1 MCSYIKYLSNTNIP
15 SFDIKTN
22 LLKVFFNTFAMK
34 TIISERLSQIIKE
47 LGINKN
53 KLAIELGYK
62 NSVVGNVVNQR
73 NLPSFDFLLRLK
85 QFENRI
91 NMNWLIA
98 GEGTIFVDE
107 NKNSDDHEKLEV
119 YKDLID
125 SLKRENT
132 LLRDKIERIEQS
144 NDCKNKRPA

>member
-1 MCSYIKYLSNTNIP
+1 MKVFSNT
-15 SFDIKTN
+15 FT
-22 LLKVFFNTFAMK
+22 MK

-62 NSVVGNVVNQR
+62 NSVIGNVVNQR

-119 YKDLID
+119 YKDLIE
-125 SLKRENT
+125 SLKRENI
-132 LLRDKIERIEQS
+132 LLRDKIEQIKQS
-144 NDCKNKRPA
+144 NDCKNKRLA

>member
-1 MCSYIKYLSNTNIP
+1 MP

-22 LLKVFFNTFAMK
+22 LLKVFYNIFTMK

-73 NLPSFDFLLRLK
+73 NLPSFDFLIRLK

-98 GEGTIFVDE
+98 GEGSIFVDE
-107 NKNSDDHEKLEV
+107 NKNSDDHEKLDV

-125 SLKRENT
+125 TLKRENI
-132 LLRDKIERIEQS
+132 LLRDKIEQMEQS
-144 NDCKNKRPA
+144 NDCKNKRLV

>member
-1 MCSYIKYLSNTNIP
+1 MR
-15 SFDIKTN
+15 
-22 LLKVFFNTFAMK
+22 VFFNTFAMK
-34 TIISERLSQIIKE
+34 DVVSERLSQIIKE

-73 NLPSFDFLLRLK
+73 NLPSFDFLFRLK
-85 QFENRI
+85 QFENRL

-98 GEGTIFVDE
+98 GEGTIFMDE
-107 NKNSDDHEKLEV
+107 NKNPDDNEKLEV

-125 SLKRENT
+125 SLKRENI
-132 LLRDKIERIEQS
+132 LLRDKIGRLEQS
-144 NDCKNKRPA
+144 NDSNKKKFI

>member
-1 MCSYIKYLSNTNIP
+1 
-15 SFDIKTN
+15 
-22 LLKVFFNTFAMK
+22 MK

-73 NLPSFDFLLRLK
+73 NLPSFDFLIRLK

-91 NMNWLIA
+91 NMNWIIA
-98 GEGTIFVDE
+98 GEGSIFVDE
-107 NKNSDDHEKLEV
+107 NKNSDDHEKLDV

-125 SLKRENT
+125 TLKRENI
-132 LLRDKIERIEQS
+132 LLRDKIEQMEQS
-144 NDCKNKRPA
+144 NDCKNKRLV

>member
-1 MCSYIKYLSNTNIP
+1 MKVFSNT
-15 SFDIKTN
+15 FT
-22 LLKVFFNTFAMK
+22 MK

-62 NSVVGNVVNQR
+62 NSVIGNVVNQR
-73 NLPSFDFLLRLK
+73 NLPSFDFLVRLK

-98 GEGTIFVDE
+98 GEGSIFVDE
-107 NKNSDDHEKLEV
+107 NKNSDDHEKLDV

-125 SLKRENT
+125 TLKRENI
-132 LLRDKIERIEQS
+132 LLRDKIEQIEQS
-144 NDCKNKRPA
+144 NDCKNKRLV

>member
-1 MCSYIKYLSNTNIP
+1 M
-15 SFDIKTN
+15 
-22 LLKVFFNTFAMK
+22 KVFSNAFIMK
-34 TIISERLSQIIKE
+34 TIISERISQIIKE

-98 GEGTIFVDE
+98 GEGTMFVDE
-107 NKNSDDHEKLEV
+107 IKNSDGHENLEV

-125 SLKRENT
+125 ALKRENI

-144 NDCKNKRPA
+144 NDCKNKKTS

>member
-1 MCSYIKYLSNTNIP
+1 
-15 SFDIKTN
+15 
-22 LLKVFFNTFAMK
+22 MK

-73 NLPSFDFLLRLK
+73 NLPSFDFLIRLK

-98 GEGTIFVDE
+98 GEGSIFVDE
-107 NKNSDDHEKLEV
+107 NKNSDDHEKLDV

-125 SLKRENT
+125 TLKRENI
-132 LLRDKIERIEQS
+132 LLRDKIEQMEQS
-144 NDCKNKRPA
+144 NDCKKQTTRLTIVYKRMRYKNDSGTESGQS

>member
-1 MCSYIKYLSNTNIP
+1 
-15 SFDIKTN
+15 
-22 LLKVFFNTFAMK
+22 MK

-73 NLPSFDFLLRLK
+73 NLPSFDFLVRLK

-98 GEGTIFVDE
+98 GEGSIFVDE
-107 NKNSDDHEKLEV
+107 NKNSDDHEKLDV

-125 SLKRENT
+125 TLKRENI
-132 LLRDKIERIEQS
+132 LLRDKIEQKNFFKKHTTRLTIVYKRMRYKNDSGTESGQS
-144 NDCKNKRPA
+144 

>member
-1 MCSYIKYLSNTNIP
+1 
-15 SFDIKTN
+15 
-22 LLKVFFNTFAMK
+22 MK

-85 QFENRI
+85 NFESRI

-144 NDCKNKRPA
+144 NDCKNKRLA

>member
-1 MCSYIKYLSNTNIP
+1 MKVFSNT
-15 SFDIKTN
+15 FT
-22 LLKVFFNTFAMK
+22 MK

-73 NLPSFDFLLRLK
+73 NLPSFDFLVRLK

-98 GEGTIFVDE
+98 GEGSIFVDE
-107 NKNSDDHEKLEV
+107 NKNSDDHEKLDV

-125 SLKRENT
+125 TLKRENI
-132 LLRDKIERIEQS
+132 LLRDKIEQMEQS
-144 NDCKNKRPA
+144 NDCKNKRLV

>member
-1 MCSYIKYLSNTNIP
+1 MR
-15 SFDIKTN
+15 
-22 LLKVFFNTFAMK
+22 VFFNTFAMK
-34 TIISERLSQIIKE
+34 DVVSERLSQIIKE

-73 NLPSFDFLLRLK
+73 NLPSFDFLFRLK

-91 NMNWLIA
+91 DMNWLIA
-98 GEGTIFVDE
+98 GEGTIFMDE
-107 NKNSDDHEKLEV
+107 NKNPDDNEKLEV

-125 SLKRENT
+125 SLKRENI
-132 LLRDKIERIEQS
+132 LLRDKIGRLEQS
-144 NDCKNKRPA
+144 NDSNKKKFI

>member
-1 MCSYIKYLSNTNIP
+1 MILTPI
-15 SFDIKTN
+15 
-22 LLKVFFNTFAMK
+22 AMK

>member
-1 MCSYIKYLSNTNIP
+1 M
-15 SFDIKTN
+15 
-22 LLKVFFNTFAMK
+22 KVFYNIFTMK

-73 NLPSFDFLLRLK
+73 NLPSFDFLIRLK

-98 GEGTIFVDE
+98 GEGSIFVDE
-107 NKNSDDHEKLEV
+107 NKNSDDHEKLDV

-125 SLKRENT
+125 TLKRENI
-132 LLRDKIERIEQS
+132 LLRDKIEQMEQS
-144 NDCKNKRPA
+144 NDCKNKRLV

>member
-1 MCSYIKYLSNTNIP
+1 
-15 SFDIKTN
+15 
-22 LLKVFFNTFAMK
+22 MK
-34 TIISERLSQIIKE
+34 DVVSERLSQIIKE

-73 NLPSFDFLLRLK
+73 NLPSFDFLFRLK
-85 QFENRI
+85 QFENRL

-98 GEGTIFVDE
+98 GEGTIFMDE
-107 NKNSDDHEKLEV
+107 NKNPDDNEKLEV

-125 SLKRENT
+125 SLKRENI
-132 LLRDKIERIEQS
+132 LLRDKIGRLEQS
-144 NDCKNKRPA
+144 NDSNKKKFI

>member
-1 MCSYIKYLSNTNIP
+1 MKVFSNT
-15 SFDIKTN
+15 FT
-22 LLKVFFNTFAMK
+22 MK

-62 NSVVGNVVNQR
+62 NSVIGNVVNQR
-73 NLPSFDFLLRLK
+73 NLPSFDFLVRLK

-98 GEGTIFVDE
+98 GEGSIFVDE
-107 NKNSDDHEKLEV
+107 NKNSDDHEKLDV

-125 SLKRENT
+125 TLKRENI
-132 LLRDKIERIEQS
+132 LLRDKIEQMEQS
-144 NDCKNKRPA
+144 NDCKNKRLV

>member
-1 MCSYIKYLSNTNIP
+1 M
-15 SFDIKTN
+15 
-22 LLKVFFNTFAMK
+22 KVFSNAFIMK
-34 TIISERLSQIIKE
+34 TIISERISQIIKE

-98 GEGTIFVDE
+98 GEGTMFVDE
-107 NKNSDDHEKLEV
+107 IKNSDGHENLEV

-125 SLKRENT
+125 ALKRENI

-144 NDCKNKRPA
+144 NDCKNKRLS

>member
-1 MCSYIKYLSNTNIP
+1 MKVFSNT
-15 SFDIKTN
+15 FT
-22 LLKVFFNTFAMK
+22 MK

-62 NSVVGNVVNQR
+62 NSVIGNVVNQR
-73 NLPSFDFLLRLK
+73 NLPSFDFLVRLK

-98 GEGTIFVDE
+98 GEGSIFVDE
-107 NKNSDDHEKLEV
+107 NKNSDDHEKLDV

-125 SLKRENT
+125 TLKRENI
-132 LLRDKIERIEQS
+132 LLRDKIEQMEQS
-144 NDCKNKRPA
+144 NDCKKKRLV

>member
-1 MCSYIKYLSNTNIP
+1 MKVFSNT
-15 SFDIKTN
+15 FT
-22 LLKVFFNTFAMK
+22 MK

-62 NSVVGNVVNQR
+62 NSVIGNVVNQR
-73 NLPSFDFLLRLK
+73 NLPSFDFLVRLK

-98 GEGTIFVDE
+98 GEGSIFVDE
-107 NKNSDDHEKLEV
+107 NKNSDDHEKLDV

-125 SLKRENT
+125 TLKRENI
-132 LLRDKIERIEQS
+132 LLRDKIEQMEQS
-144 NDCKNKRPA
+144 NDCKNKLLV